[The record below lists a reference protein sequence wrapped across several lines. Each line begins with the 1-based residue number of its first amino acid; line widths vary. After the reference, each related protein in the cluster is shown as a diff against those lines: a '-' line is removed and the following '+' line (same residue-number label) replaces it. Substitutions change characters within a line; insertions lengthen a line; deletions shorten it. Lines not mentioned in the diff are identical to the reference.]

1 MGDDPNDL
9 SDVIREEKSRGRRP
23 IDTQAEREH
32 QLLVKG
38 YLKLLSERN
47 KQKFLRAIRSLGLQD
62 GSPEFQQAVQ
72 AWCEFWQRRTQ
83 SP

>member
-62 GSPEFQQAVQ
+62 GSAEFQQAVQ